1 MDETVPRTEKQ
12 GQNMYGNTNPLHCTN
27 IVVPPR
33 MKKLTL
39 RYLDKLY
46 INTTVR
52 IGTTI
57 IEYIVYKNET
67 KLHLKPCTKKHFT
80 YSHSFFWSTPLQG
93 FNDTETK
100 SNRIHC

>member
-1 MDETVPRTEKQ
+1 
-12 GQNMYGNTNPLHCTN
+12 
-27 IVVPPR
+27 

-57 IEYIVYKNET
+57 IAYKNET
-67 KLHLKPCTKKHFT
+67 KLHLKPFTKNILRIPTH
-80 YSHSFFWSTPLQG
+80 FFWLTPLQG

-100 SNRIHC
+100 SKRIHC